1 MVAIC
6 IPQWLGGGDCVRIA
20 EVKVAKTTC
29 ETTRLVPIPRGI
41 VGAVV
46 PIEYT
51 DPAWDDERF
60 ADI

>member
-1 MVAIC
+1 MEPVGVSGRM
-6 IPQWLGGGDCVRIA
+6 GGGDGMKIA

-29 ETTRLVPIPRGI
+29 ETTHLVPIPRGI

>member
-1 MVAIC
+1 MK
-6 IPQWLGGGDCVRIA
+6 IA

-41 VGAVV
+41 VGAVA